1 MLEKEMLFIQLIITF
16 FGGASA
22 ACDMDAEPVSEG
34 LLGQTRD
41 FMWLGVLQ
49 VYIRDFDKRHVAMS
63 GIVLIKPQYAL
74 GNADDVARIPERVFS
89 IFGTYKFPTAQH
101 GYTNTPYA
109 VSVLSY
115 TVHPEYEH
123 TTMHSLAVVVE
134 LDVSGEAFQLIP
146 VCLPLQQDKVQDS
159 QPEKLYLIGYTDDNE
174 ILEKVIYQIRP
185 MKNKICDDFYERT
198 GMGLSIHGPGCT
210 APARYIALSPYVS
223 WLRLVTGSDAD
234 SPQPPQPDQPAYIP
248 AHKLFRSNQTRRK
261 GVEYYVLGHDFIP
274 HLSLRGLPLDH
285 YYIKPVERDNKTL
298 AIYPI
303 EEKFEISHDDCNKRR
318 MLMYREEFR
327 LDAPGTQGNIT
338 YKVICEE
345 RSYAYLSFR
354 EEFDFVS
361 GTEDLHPI
369 DFNVYTYGSMPIRTA
384 PPGKNDK
391 TKKKTDDLSNYY
403 PKFIT
408 FETKKGTVLSNELYL
423 TFTYNG
429 KARLIFK
436 MFGAPIEMTP
446 YDLDT
451 TPQPV
456 RRYMEEVEGGHSWV
470 TPPDVMHRGVAD
482 TLVADVHEPVSAG
495 RRLATTPLC
504 VTVLS
509 SLTITLSLNTLLY
522 IR

>member
-1 MLEKEMLFIQLIITF
+1 
-16 FGGASA
+16 
-22 ACDMDAEPVSEG
+22 
-34 LLGQTRD
+34 
-41 FMWLGVLQ
+41 
-49 VYIRDFDKRHVAMS
+49 
-63 GIVLIKPQYAL
+63 
-74 GNADDVARIPERVFS
+74 
-89 IFGTYKFPTAQH
+89 
-101 GYTNTPYA
+101 
-109 VSVLSY
+109 
-115 TVHPEYEH
+115 
-123 TTMHSLAVVVE
+123 MHSLAVVE

-198 GMGLSIHGPGCT
+198 GFSEQGNIPTASVCGYAPYSSIKCQWDDGMALVSNATNGVFTLMGLSIHGPGCT

-285 YYIKPVERDNKTL
+285 YYIKPIERDNKTL

-338 YKVICEE
+338 YKLSLYDLKNLFCKCVTLNVICEE

-369 DFNVYTYGSMPIRTA
+369 DFNVYTYGSVPIRTA

-391 TKKKTDDLSNYY
+391 PKKKTDDLSNYY

-451 TPQPV
+451 TPRPV
-456 RRYMEEVEGGHSWV
+456 RRYLEEVEGEHSWV
-470 TPPDVMHRGVAD
+470 TRPDVMHRGVAD
-482 TLVADVHEPVSAG
+482 TLVADEHEPVSVG
-495 RRLATTPLC
+495 RRLAATPLC
-504 VTVLS
+504 VTVLCL
-509 SLTITLSLNTLLY
+509 LTMTLSLNTLLY